1 MNLKTLISIKFVIY
15 IVMVLCF
22 IYFTR
27 NITNCYNKLENQ
39 NKLLIEQKEYYEE
52 ILDLEEK
59 DKQGKKELYGLIK
72 VANAKLEL
80 DSKKSTINLNAKI
93 WILIIM
99 PIFFCNVFNYLNTK
113 IEKLESQETESEREK
128 FL

>member
-1 MNLKTLISIKFVIY
+1 
-15 IVMVLCF
+15 MVLCF

>member
-59 DKQGKKELYGLIK
+59 DKQGKKELYGLN
-72 VANAKLEL
+72 NAY
-80 DSKKSTINLNAKI
+80 
-93 WILIIM
+93 
-99 PIFFCNVFNYLNTK
+99 FFLQRF
-113 IEKLESQETESEREK
+113 
-128 FL
+128 